1 MAVTVF
7 SFICKGISNCS
18 YEGICVKVCAMGAI
32 EIKDDFP
39 SINESACSQCGLCVL
54 NCPNEAL
61 SKN

>member
-1 MAVTVF
+1 MM
-7 SFICKGISNCS
+7 
-18 YEGICVKVCAMGAI
+18 GICVKVCAMGAI
-32 EIKDDFP
+32 KIKDDFP